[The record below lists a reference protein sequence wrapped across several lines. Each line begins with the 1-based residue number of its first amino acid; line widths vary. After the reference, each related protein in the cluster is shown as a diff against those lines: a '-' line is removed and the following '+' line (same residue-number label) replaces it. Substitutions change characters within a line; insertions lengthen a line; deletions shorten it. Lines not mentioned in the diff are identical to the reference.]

1 MGRVLKVED
10 WAEIRRLRRAE
21 GMPIKAVARRLGV
34 GLNTVRRALA
44 ADEPP
49 KYQRLAKGSIFDEV
63 EPQVRE
69 LLADLPTMAL
79 HVDLA
84 APAAD
89 QARTGNST
97 AWTLTRPFHIRR
109 SSGSGTASAT
119 SPTTGCDCCCTA
131 ASTGRL
137 HPPPR

>member
-97 AWTLTRPFHIRR
+97 A
-109 SSGSGTASAT
+109 
-119 SPTTGCDCCCTA
+119 
-131 ASTGRL
+131 
-137 HPPPR
+137 